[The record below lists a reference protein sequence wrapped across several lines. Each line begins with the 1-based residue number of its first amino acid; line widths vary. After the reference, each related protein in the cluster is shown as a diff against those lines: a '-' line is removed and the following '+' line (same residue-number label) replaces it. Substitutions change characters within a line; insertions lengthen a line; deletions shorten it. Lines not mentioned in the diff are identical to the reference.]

1 MTGKRPAPPFFWCS
15 RCGAR
20 RALLGGVICRICIAR
35 PGRLP
40 DHANRPR
47 ARTRYRA
54 AGLCRCGGERDRA
67 DRLACARCR
76 RLQAEATL
84 RYRAAHPPDRARLYA
99 DVHARRQRRLAA
111 GLCADCG
118 GPRDRADR
126 KLCERCRRLAATAT
140 RAYRARGKLRSAT
153 PGAPETDRSRRATML
168 NVR

>member
-1 MTGKRPAPPFFWCS
+1 MTGKRLLSPFVWCTN
-15 RCGAR
+15 CGAR

-54 AGLCRCGGERDRA
+54 AGWCTKCGAPRDRP

-76 RLQAEATL
+76 AQQAEATL

-99 DVHARRQRRLAA
+99 DVRERRRRRLAA
-111 GLCADCG
+111 GLCAECAA
-118 GPRDRADR
+118 PRGRPDRL
-126 KLCERCRRLAATAT
+126 LCRRCRERAAERTA
-140 RAYRARGKLRSAT
+140 AYRERR
-153 PGAPETDRSRRATML
+153 RRA
-168 NVR
+168 REDSP